1 MASRKVNNQDECCG
15 LCREMPA
22 CAAAVLYGGTCYLK
36 AAKDIAGG
44 NYSRPGGRVACIPI
58 KTPAQAPPVL
68 GNAVEG
74 GSCVFKAVADLASKV
89 TNVTGST
96 ACVPEGTQSTGTFTI
111 NATVPGE
118 LVTDLQRAGKVLDPL
133 SSNNHKDPSQVK
145 WWNGNAYT
153 YTKKFTV
160 PASHPAMVAV
170 GGGDVQL
177 VLEGV
182 KLGAT
187 VSLNGHVLGNTT
199 NQHLRYTF
207 LVGQYLQPQG
217 SANTLS
223 VRFERDIANG
233 GRFMACSGGWG
244 ACDFS

>member
-1 MASRKVNNQDECCG
+1 
-15 LCREMPA
+15 
-22 CAAAVLYGGTCYLK
+22 
-36 AAKDIAGG
+36 
-44 NYSRPGGRVACIPI
+44 
-58 KTPAQAPPVL
+58 
-68 GNAVEG
+68 
-74 GSCVFKAVADLASKV
+74 
-89 TNVTGST
+89 
-96 ACVPEGTQSTGTFTI
+96 
-111 NATVPGE
+111 
-118 LVTDLQRAGKVLDPL
+118 
-133 SSNNHKDPSQVK
+133 
-145 WWNGNAYT
+145 
-153 YTKKFTV
+153 
-160 PASHPAMVAV
+160 MVAV